1 MIVSVRARI
10 CRCFFESLL
19 HAYCVLAFWGTEARI
34 VWAYM
39 LWKDWDLVC
48 HSFWLPSSPAPV
60 PLRAEIERMKELR
73 KGKTLLITDLKAALQ
88 PPPVWADS
96 NPIISESPAPSI
108 VPGWNRSSKTHILF
122 NESMNDSSN
131 QFNLAYAFL
140 IGVPINYQ
148 LPVFTFQCLTIFCWL
163 L

>member
-1 MIVSVRARI
+1 MNFLR
-10 CRCFFESLL
+10 
-19 HAYCVLAFWGTEARI
+19 AYCLSA
-34 VWAYM
+34 
-39 LWKDWDLVC
+39 VC
-48 HSFWLPSSPAPV
+48 SLSETLSLEQCGHMRRLRFALSFFLGILYPCPPV
-60 PLRAEIERMKELR
+60 PPRAGTERMKELR
-73 KGKTLLITDLKAALQ
+73 KEKTTLITDVKAALQ
-88 PPPVWADS
+88 PLPMWPDS
-96 NPIISESPAPSI
+96 HPIISESPAPSI
-108 VPGWNRSSKTHILF
+108 LPGWNRSSKTHIRF